1 MNFSIPVSKYFELI
15 HPTYLYLQIYP
26 HKGTSNYNN
35 TNISK
40 TIQSVYKAIGKRVSL
55 ENKKLSIE
63 TKFKISYVV
72 DIRKPSKNNI
82 GTSFYFIVPKCYLN
96 IIIEKIRTIWSKV
109 DLEIVD
115 KIQEFTKETV
125 YYQLN
130 YKKEDA
136 LSLQIEKR
144 SSEPLNSILSVME
157 IMQEEDRVTLVYNFL
172 PKSQFNWNKRYAKV
186 RHRIENKEMILKD
199 TTTFAYKLG
208 LGLTA
213 LNYIYDSIKEC
224 LNSFNDNSKL
234 KTDTVFSEL
243 LITSNIIES
252 NKRLSD
258 STLRKKDKTVL
269 DAQILIA
276 TDSIDKTRRNNISQ
290 SVCNSFNIL
299 DEEGGNELISKKV
312 KSKEII
318 NIEDYKFKNVGENT
332 FSVDECQNFLQQ
344 PGRNLMKS
352 LGIKHV
358 EVEEVKVPPELSQ
371 GYISLGE
378 VKCKGE
384 VQESYIEDKYDTGS
398 LPLVAIG
405 SQGAG
410 KTTYMSNYFRFANTK
425 KEGGV
430 IIDFIKNCEMSEEVI
445 GYLPSKDV
453 IILNYTKAEDI
464 QGFAFNEFKFNDDMS
479 TFEKLELTNKQAQQI
494 LTFVDS
500 INVEQP
506 LQARMRKYLSASANV
521 VFASGENSLKEVVRC
536 LENYETRAFYINKL
550 EGEEKEFLED
560 EINDLR
566 ALDEYSKPS
575 AKEERY
581 IVGTKNDRIDGI
593 IDRISLLREDFKLK
607 YMFNKGSKGNID
619 FAEQLEKGKT
629 IIIRMPQ
636 DSFKKHA
643 KNVITTFLLSKIW
656 IATEIRGKLNKRP
669 KPTHICIDELFQCK
683 TAMDMLKN
691 DEVLPQTR
699 KFGAKFILSAQYC
712 DQISPIIDTLEGA
725 GSSFMLMS
733 GTSEKD
739 FKRFKN
745 KLEGFE
751 YEDLK
756 DMKQYS
762 SMNVV
767 HYSKGYVGFISQL
780 PKPLNNLKGAV
791 INDRL
796 Y

>member
-1 MNFSIPVSKYFELI
+1 
-15 HPTYLYLQIYP
+15 
-26 HKGTSNYNN
+26 
-35 TNISK
+35 
-40 TIQSVYKAIGKRVSL
+40 
-55 ENKKLSIE
+55 
-63 TKFKISYVV
+63 
-72 DIRKPSKNNI
+72 
-82 GTSFYFIVPKCYLN
+82 
-96 IIIEKIRTIWSKV
+96 
-109 DLEIVD
+109 
-115 KIQEFTKETV
+115 
-125 YYQLN
+125 
-130 YKKEDA
+130 
-136 LSLQIEKR
+136 
-144 SSEPLNSILSVME
+144 
-157 IMQEEDRVTLVYNFL
+157 
-172 PKSQFNWNKRYAKV
+172 
-186 RHRIENKEMILKD
+186 
-199 TTTFAYKLG
+199 
-208 LGLTA
+208 
-213 LNYIYDSIKEC
+213 
-224 LNSFNDNSKL
+224 L